1 MRRISVSA
9 FTLASLFLLGA
20 MAAWACTNLATLN
33 LSESAVSPGQT
44 IDITGSS
51 FSTAEKGGQAVQIHW
66 NAANGAVLASVNP
79 DPTGNIAAAVKIP
92 ADAKPGYYV
101 LVATQA
107 EKGEDGKMSAAYGTP
122 ARASV
127 VIGSVAPIEAAEP
140 AAAPAAVAAEPSS
153 TGMMALTALLAL
165 LGIGLFGAGLSLFVR
180 DVRRRAVP
188 APVRRRD
195 TE

>member
-1 MRRISVSA
+1 MRRISISV

-33 LSESAVSPGQT
+33 LSESAVSPGQS

-66 NAANGAVLASVNP
+66 NAANGPVLASVNP
-79 DPTGNIAAAVKIP
+79 DPTGNVAAVKIP

-107 EKGEDGKMSAAYGTP
+107 EKGDDGKVSAAYGTP

-188 APVRRRD
+188 APVQRRD
-195 TE
+195 TK